1 MFNKIC
7 SLQNS
12 LNISFWEH
20 VLKPSQKKVISTCS
34 FGPQHQ
40 LEKRRFF
47 ETSSF
52 SNTRFFLFRSV
63 PGDLPKVCERAE
75 ESFKQVRKVA
85 SSRFHELADQRSWR
99 KCVTQ

>member
-7 SLQNS
+7 SLENS

-20 VLKPSQKKVISTCS
+20 VLKLSQKKVKPTCS

-52 SNTRFFLFRSV
+52 SNPRFFSCRSV

-75 ESFKQVRKVA
+75 ESLKQVRKVDT
-85 SSRFHELADQRSWR
+85 SCFHELADQRIWR
-99 KCVTQ
+99 KCDT